1 MAMNAIEKKV
11 STVKL
16 IFKVEKFDSE
26 NEAHKALTSFGEGED
41 KKVFTNLDQFK
52 EAYSFKA
59 LQQLQESLTTYIEA
73 NIEAEKLREEQEAEK
88 ARLAEEEAKAKLQ
101 AEIDSL
107 KSFAKLQLPADQQD
121 DEAAVEA
128 KAKELL
134 AALSQPQSVEK
145 SESKT
150 VKEKTVKPVYKF
162 YTIGGT
168 VERTKS
174 NPDQAFKA
182 ALTAMALSSKE
193 QWKLLHEDSIEAF
206 IDDES
211 PKPQV
216 SKMVIQ
222 SYRDFFA
229 DRNVEEILA
238 KLK

>member
-1 MAMNAIEKKV
+1 MAMNAIDKKISV
-11 STVKL
+11 VKL
-16 IFKVEKFDSE
+16 IFKVEKFDDK
-26 NEAHKALTSFGEGED
+26 NETHNELTSFGEGEN
-41 KKVFTNLDQFK
+41 KKVFSNLDQFK

-73 NIEAEKLREEQEAEK
+73 NIEAEEKRKAEEAEK
-88 ARLAEEEAKAKLQ
+88 ARLAEEEAKAKYEEKFKLFK
-101 AEIDSL
+101 EV
-107 KSFAKLQLPADQQD
+107 AKLELPADKQD
-121 DEAAVEA
+121 DESIEA

-150 VKEKTVKPVYKF
+150 VKEKTAKPVYKF

-182 ALTAMALSSKE
+182 ALTAMGLSSKE
-193 QWKLLHEDSIEAF
+193 QWQLLHEDSIEAF